1 MQISFFQEWVTFY
14 PPKDQ
19 PVLTIKLVDAISYL
33 YPSFNENG
41 ISIPDPLPP
50 SAGGGV
56 ETKTYKITMDG
67 NIWEEMVTDNAKR
80 IYDNYHL
87 YKAIENRKYIKA

>member
-14 PPKDQ
+14 PPKGD
-19 PVLTIKLVDAISYL
+19 PLTIKLADAIGYL

-41 ISIPDPLPP
+41 VSIPNPLPP

-56 ETKTYKITMDG
+56 ETKIYKISMSG

-80 IYDNYHL
+80 IYDNYYL
-87 YKAIENRKYIKA
+87 YRSIEKRKQH

>member
-14 PPKDQ
+14 PPKGD
-19 PVLTIKLVDAISYL
+19 PLTIKLADAVGYL
-33 YPSFNENG
+33 YPSFNQAG
-41 ISIPDPLPP
+41 VSIPDPLPP

-56 ETKTYKITMDG
+56 ETKTYKITTDG
-67 NIWEEMVTDNAKR
+67 NIWEMMIVDNAKR

-87 YKAIENRKYIKA
+87 YKRIENLNTKA